1 VIPAILFLLAAPAP
15 VREGV
20 EIELRED
27 RDYSRVTFNQ
37 KGEEYVVACRVN
49 YAARAAGRT
58 VRAWVESATE
68 PGAWYVM
75 ETDTG
80 AAFKPRPG
88 ASGVATFRFAV
99 PLMTDWGE
107 GIGKKRKC
115 ARCYA
120 EMTDGEGMLSFSDED
135 LWLWD

>member
-37 KGEEYVVACRVN
+37 KGEEYVVTCRVN

-58 VRAWVESATE
+58 VRAWVQD
-68 PGAWYVM
+68 PGSRRWLEM
-75 ETDTG
+75 KSEGG
-80 AAFKPRPG
+80 AVFAPRPG
-88 ASGVATFRFAV
+88 SGAVVFRFEV
-99 PLMTDWGE
+99 PMLTAWGE
-107 GIGKKRKC
+107 EIDKKREG
-115 ARCYA
+115 ARCYV
-120 EMTDGEGMLSFSDED
+120 EMSDGDVVLSFSDED